1 MKIGGLKSIKQ
12 IKTAYHHTI
21 GEFELFPSMLRLQII
36 MLMKKGRIA
45 QLIVD
50 AIQMKPCFSNHSGFR
65 AKRTNLSPFT
75 KDFRAWEHSMSLRA
89 ISWAPLFE
97 MGA

>member
-1 MKIGGLKSIKQ
+1 M
-12 IKTAYHHTI
+12 
-21 GEFELFPSMLRLQII
+21 
-36 MLMKKGRIA
+36 
-45 QLIVD
+45 
-50 AIQMKPCFSNHSGFR
+50 QMKWSINAISIVETTALKLSVRNHSGFR

-89 ISWAPLFE
+89 ISWAPFFE